1 MIHSQSKSVAPV
13 AIRRCRYGILCL
25 VSFVVLATTLVG
37 KSANPS
43 RTVLKVG
50 GLAPQFSGTDEQ
62 GKTWKSADHIG
73 KKILV
78 VYFFPADFLSS
89 ATKQAKQFS
98 DDIKGL
104 RSKGVEVVGISADS
118 VKTHEQ
124 FKRIY
129 KLDFTLISDEEGR
142 IAKQFGVRVRSG
154 GTIRPRTSEI
164 KSVTRK
170 ATLSWK
176 VVAINRDGKIRVNKT
191 RVSSLLDIELIFRI
205 VAKDF
210 WSNRAD
216 KKSVW
221 IPSRERDW
229 RKVLSRKAFLIT
241 RKSKTERKFTGKY
254 NRTKRKGIYR
264 CVGCGL
270 LLFNSK
276 TKFNS
281 GSGWPAFWDPVGKN
295 RLTLAKDTSNG
306 TLRVEV
312 KCKRCQSHLGHVFAD
327 GPAPTG
333 QRYCINSAALILDG
347 NRATSLKKRR

>member
-1 MIHSQSKSVAPV
+1 MIHFQAKSVAFV
-13 AIRRCRYGILCL
+13 ARWRSRCAVLCL
-25 VSFVVLATTLVG
+25 VVFAVLVPTMVG
-37 KSANPS
+37 ESAKPR

-50 GLAPQFSGTDEQ
+50 ALAPQFSGKDEQ

-104 RSKGVEVVGISADS
+104 RSKGVEVVGISADT

-124 FKRIY
+124 FKKTY

-142 IAKQFGVRVRSG
+142 IAKQYGVRVRSG
-154 GTIRPRTSEI
+154 GTIRPRTTEI

-170 ATLSWK
+170 ATFSWK

-229 RKVLSRKAFLIT
+229 RRVLSRQAFMIT

-264 CVGCGL
+264 CIGCGL
-270 LLFNSK
+270 VLFDSK

-281 GSGWPAFWDPVGKN
+281 GTGWPAFFDPAGRN

-306 TLRVEV
+306 TLRIEV
-312 KCKRCQSHLGHVFAD
+312 KCKRCQAHLGHVFSD

-333 QRYCINSAALILDG
+333 KRYCVNSAALVLEG
-347 NRATSLKKRR
+347 YGKKSK